1 MLVDISISKVNDK
14 TRRAED
20 NYKSQESIMGRNLP
34 NLNSIRA
41 FEAVARHLSFTRAS
55 EELNV
60 TQAAVSHQIKG
71 LEAQLG
77 VMLFRRHNKG
87 LLLTKEGQAM
97 LQPMTNAFDL
107 IADATNLIFNS
118 EIQILKVSMLSSF
131 ATGWLMPRLDKFYAE
146 YPNIDI
152 RVMVTNKDFDLLK
165 AGDVDIDLRYGDGKW
180 PHVES
185 QKFLPEEIFPVCS
198 PDLLKGGLPLK
209 TLDDLG
215 RHILL
220 HDNKV
225 IGWKE
230 WLDDAGIKGVD
241 YNRGPG
247 FSHYQITL
255 QAATLGHGIAL
266 GRTPLVLE
274 ALKKGDLVRPFDI
287 SLPTGMGYYI
297 INTNTA
303 TDKTKIRAFTNWL
316 MNEVKLF
323 EQGE

>member
-1 MLVDISISKVNDK
+1 
-14 TRRAED
+14 
-20 NYKSQESIMGRNLP
+20 MGRKLP

-41 FEAVARHLSFTRAS
+41 FEAVARHLSITRAS
-55 EELNV
+55 AELNV

-71 LEAQLG
+71 LEEQMG

-97 LQPMTNAFDL
+97 VQPMTNAFDI

-131 ATGWLMPRLDKFYAE
+131 ASGWLMPRLSGFYGE

-152 RVMVTNKDFDLLK
+152 RIMVSNKEFDLLK

-185 QKFLPEEIFPVCS
+185 QKFLAEEIFPVCS
-198 PDLLKGGLPLK
+198 PAYLKGDLPLK
-209 TLDDLG
+209 HLDDLSQ
-215 RHILL
+215 HVLL
-220 HDNKV
+220 HDHED

-230 WLDDAGIKGVD
+230 WLDDAGIKGID
-241 YNRGPG
+241 YSRGPG
-247 FSHYQITL
+247 FSHSHLTL

-266 GRTPLVLE
+266 GRMPLVSE
-274 ALKKGDLVRPFDI
+274 ALRRGELVKPFDI
-287 SLPTGMGYYI
+287 SLPTGMGYYVV
-297 INTNTA
+297 NTNTA
-303 TDKTKIRAFTNWL
+303 TDKSKIRSFTSWFL
-316 MNEVKLF
+316 EEVRIF
-323 EQGE
+323 EQME

>member
-1 MLVDISISKVNDK
+1 
-14 TRRAED
+14 
-20 NYKSQESIMGRNLP
+20 MGRNLP
-34 NLNSIRA
+34 NLNAIRA
-41 FEAVARHLSFTRAS
+41 FEAVARHLSITRAS

-71 LEAQLG
+71 LEQQMG

-97 LQPMTNAFDL
+97 VQPLTNAFDQ

-131 ATGWLMPRLDKFYAE
+131 ATGWLMPRLNRFYAQ

-152 RVMVTNKDFDLLK
+152 RVMVTNKEFDLLK

-180 PHVES
+180 PHVDS

-198 PDLLKGGLPLK
+198 PKILKGDIPLK
-209 TLDDLG
+209 SLDDLAK
-215 RHILL
+215 HTLL
-220 HDNKV
+220 HDNKM

-230 WLDDAGIKGVD
+230 WLDDAGIKGID
-241 YNRGPG
+241 HSRGPG

-255 QAATLGHGIAL
+255 QAAALGHGIAL
-266 GRTPLVLE
+266 GRTPLITE
-274 ALKKGDLVRPFDI
+274 SLKNGDLVRPFDI
-287 SLPTGMGYYI
+287 SLPTGMGYYV
-297 INTNTA
+297 INMNVV
-303 TDKTKIRAFTNWL
+303 TDKSKVRSFTNWL
-316 MNEVKLF
+316 MEEVRIF
-323 EQGE
+323 EQVSESDVAKK